1 MVSQEQTGNTHNQP
15 CVPTPAR
22 RQRPRSLLTSL
33 LLGACL
39 FLGLLFVFEG
49 LFRWTDLDR
58 IFGWRSLGTYHGQFE
73 IKWFELRD
81 YVRSH
86 GGVDVLLLGNSMVN
100 TGIDPDVLATEYE
113 VLTGERLRVFNF
125 GVEGLTVAP
134 NSHLARVLA
143 ARYHPGSILFF
154 TEMRDYAA
162 GNGVEVERRLLA
174 DEWMKA
180 RLGGKETVRTW
191 LKENSRVVQHLLFFR
206 NWSRSDFLD
215 SSLMLARRF
224 ADTTTSGYER
234 DANVGKS
241 IEIPPDPADPDE
253 QENFKLFTNF
263 SIDPGRLEN
272 LKSILD
278 LHEDGTLVVI
288 TEMPVHANY
297 FTYFGNEQAHE
308 NYLKK
313 LVPFVEKNGGIFL
326 PPPAWQRFPLYSR
339 VDHHHLNAIGAVLH
353 SRMLAQNL
361 AVLCLDQSTCL
372 LPAADGMASP

>member
-134 NSHLARVLA
+134 NSHLRARVGGALSPGQ
-143 ARYHPGSILFF
+143 HPFF
-154 TEMRDYAA
+154 HR
-162 GNGVEVERRLLA
+162 N
-174 DEWMKA
+174 A
-180 RLGGKETVRTW
+180 RL
-191 LKENSRVVQHLLFFR
+191 
-206 NWSRSDFLD
+206 
-215 SSLMLARRF
+215 RR
-224 ADTTTSGYER
+224 R
-234 DANVGKS
+234 
-241 IEIPPDPADPDE
+241 
-253 QENFKLFTNF
+253 
-263 SIDPGRLEN
+263 
-272 LKSILD
+272 
-278 LHEDGTLVVI
+278 
-288 TEMPVHANY
+288 
-297 FTYFGNEQAHE
+297 
-308 NYLKK
+308 
-313 LVPFVEKNGGIFL
+313 
-326 PPPAWQRFPLYSR
+326 
-339 VDHHHLNAIGAVLH
+339 
-353 SRMLAQNL
+353 
-361 AVLCLDQSTCL
+361 
-372 LPAADGMASP
+372 